1 MLLNDFSD
9 DMLSRT
15 DRTRTP
21 DSPRTPAPSQANA
34 SSHQP
39 DRPRPP
45 FFSPK
50 APQPNRRPLSLRT
63 KATLWAIA
71 LGTLPVMMVGTAA
84 YVLANRAVRQEIRT
98 TQQRQSGQVADQLN
112 RFMLERHKDIETLA
126 NLPGI
131 TGLPGVK
138 SKKTPATP
146 EQQSLLEHFKS
157 SLKLYEGISVFDL
170 KGDVLVQTEGSEGVN
185 PANQPYFKAVL
196 KTNRPAISD
205 LTTVE
210 SVRKVQGES
219 VVYFAAPI
227 QDPLTGKPIAIV
239 RTQMPIKAIEEVVQ
253 HWSTS
258 GDRGDEY
265 RVADRTGQVFLT
277 NSQSLAAIG
286 PLKPTLT
293 ESWSQSLAHSFGIA
307 GNSRPIGIST
317 TPRQGDLPELNWE
330 VVFAGNLQQMMQSQ
344 RNLQMFIASSTLLTA
359 LLVSAIAVTL
369 ASFATRPLEDA
380 AEAVEELGKGKFNT
394 RLKVRG
400 TDELGILGHNI
411 NRMAG
416 QLEDSIRLQTKA
428 AESAEAVNLIATN
441 MRQSLTEREVLNTT
455 VNDVRQALKTD
466 RIVVYQFKTD
476 WCGTIVAESVIP
488 GCQKL
493 LGEDVTDPMREGF
506 IERYRNGRVRAMNDI
521 HEEDLT
527 ECHEELLEN
536 LGIRA
541 SITAPILKQGKLV
554 GLLCAHE
561 CRAARQ
567 WDREDVELFRQVASQ
582 LGFAL
587 DQAHLFQKQIRN
599 AHSAEVL
606 NHILGRMRQSLT
618 ESDVMHNAVQE
629 IRQSLNTDRVIIYKF
644 KTDWCGTIVAE
655 AVANG
660 FRRTIGEEVTDPMR
674 EGLIERYRDGR
685 VRSMDDIYGENLTDC
700 HKELLEGFQ
709 IRASI
714 TAPVLIH
721 GKLIGLL
728 CVHHCSGPR
737 KWEPEDIDLFRQLA
751 MQLGFTLDQ
760 ASLLEKQTLNASR
773 SQLIS
778 DAVAAMRRT
787 LDESVIMQMATEKAL
802 TALRVDRVVVHFF
815 SKDFKSGTIEAE
827 SVTPGFAK
835 ILNRRVTDPLS
846 LECLEKFQ
854 QGGYSV
860 IHNVEATEIAPCH
873 RDILKSI
880 QVQANLVVPMISEGR
895 LIGLMAAHQCSG
907 PRDWDDQDVLL
918 LRQLGMQ
925 LGYALDQASL
935 IRKQQ
940 RTADRWAV
948 FTDTIVHMRKSL
960 DFQTVLQTTVEDA
973 LTFLKVDRVV
983 VHLFNADGKSG
994 TIVAESVVPGFMQI
1008 LNRRVTD
1015 PLSLDCLDKFRR
1027 GGYSEISDVDRA
1039 EIAPCHRDILQ
1050 DVQVKANLVVPI
1062 VSGGILMGL
1071 LAAHQCKHP
1080 REWDSQEI
1088 DMFRQLGLQL
1098 GFTLDQAKLIQDQQR
1113 SADRWQVF
1121 TETVVQLRKSLD
1133 LNTILQTASEQ
1144 ALTFLKVDRVVYH
1157 KFDLGYQSGTIAAE
1171 SVIPGFM
1178 RILNRRIDDPL
1189 TPKCL
1194 EKFQDGGYSFLEN
1207 VTQDEIADCHR
1218 TILQSIQ
1225 VQANIVVPV
1234 LRNGALVGLL
1244 AAHQCRSPRQ
1254 WEDEEIEL
1262 FRQIAV
1268 QLGFALD
1275 QSYLLTYAENARAE
1289 ARADADAIAH
1299 EQRTAKEFLQK
1310 RAIELLMEVEPVSQG
1325 DLTVRASVTPDEV
1338 GTIADSY
1345 NAIIRSLR
1353 QIVTQV
1359 KTASATVSVTASD
1372 NAIAVDGLSKESL
1385 EQQTAIESAIHDIQ
1399 SLSHS
1404 MQGVVNRAQ
1413 KAEQGVL
1420 VATEAI
1426 EAGDNAMNQ
1435 TVEGIS
1441 MIRETVA
1448 ETSKKVKSLGE
1459 ASQRISKVVSLI
1471 SDFAAQTNLL
1481 ALNAAIE
1488 AARAGEEGRGFGVVA
1503 EEVRTLAQQSTAAT
1517 AEIEQLVQEI
1527 QAQTHEVVLAMDAG
1541 TEQVVVGTQLVE
1553 DSRTKLTQI
1562 GAVSREI
1569 NQLVREISVAAA
1581 AQTKA
1586 STKVNR
1592 TMEQVATIA
1601 NKASTRSETV
1611 AASFD
1616 NLVEVADAL
1625 QVSVAK
1631 FKV

>member
-1 MLLNDFSD
+1 
-9 DMLSRT
+9 
-15 DRTRTP
+15 
-21 DSPRTPAPSQANA
+21 
-34 SSHQP
+34 
-39 DRPRPP
+39 
-45 FFSPK
+45 
-50 APQPNRRPLSLRT
+50 
-63 KATLWAIA
+63 
-71 LGTLPVMMVGTAA
+71 MM
-84 YVLANRAVRQEIRT
+84 
-98 TQQRQSGQVADQLN
+98 
-112 RFMLERHKDIETLA
+112 ERHKDIETLA
-126 NLPGI
+126 NLPGL
-131 TGLPGVK
+131 TSFSN
-138 SKKTPATP
+138 SKTKKLGATP
-146 EQQSLLEHFKS
+146 EQQALLEHFKS
-157 SLKLYEGISVFDL
+157 TLKRYEGISVFDL
-170 KGDVLVQTEGSEGVN
+170 QGEVLVQTEGSEGVN
-185 PANQPYFKAVL
+185 PAKQSYFKTVL
-196 KTNRPAISD
+196 KTNRPTISD

-210 SVRKVQGES
+210 STRNVQGES
-219 VVYFAAPI
+219 VIYFAAPI
-227 QDPLTGKPIAIV
+227 QDPITGKPIAVI
-239 RTQMPIKAIEEVVQ
+239 RTQMPIKALEEVVQ
-253 HWSTS
+253 HWNTKSS
-258 GDRGDEY
+258 KESSKGGDEY
-265 RVADRTGQVFLT
+265 RVSDRSQTVFLS
-277 NSQSLAAIG
+277 NSKTLATAG
-286 PLKPTLT
+286 PLMATQT
-293 ESWSQSLAHSFGIA
+293 ESWSQSLAHSFGLA
-307 GNSRPIGIST
+307 GNRRPIGTAMTAT
-317 TPRQGDLPELNWE
+317 TGELPELNWE
-330 VVFAGNLQQMMQSQ
+330 VVFAGNVQQMMQSQ
-344 RNLQMFIASSTLLTA
+344 RNIQLFIASSTLLTA

-400 TDELGILGHNI
+400 QDEIGILGRNI

-428 AESAEAVNLIATN
+428 AESAEALNLIASN
-441 MRQSLTEREVLNTT
+441 MRQSLTEREVLNAT
-455 VNDVRQALKTD
+455 VNDLRQALKTD

-493 LGEDVTDPMREGF
+493 LGEEVTDPMREGF

-527 ECHEELLEN
+527 ECHETLLQN

-541 SITAPILKQGKLV
+541 SITAPVLKQGKLV

-561 CRAARQ
+561 CRAARK
-567 WDREDVELFRQVASQ
+567 WDREDVELVRQVSSQ

-587 DQAHLFQKQIRN
+587 DQAFLFQKQIRN
-599 AHSAEVL
+599 AQSAEIL
-606 NHILGRMRQSLT
+606 NHILSRMRQSLT
-618 ESDVMHNAVQE
+618 QADVMNNAVQE
-629 IRQSLNTDRVIIYKF
+629 IRQALNTDRVIIYQF

-660 FRRTIGEEVTDPMR
+660 FRRTLSEEVTDPMR

-721 GKLIGLL
+721 GKLVGLL
-728 CVHHCSGPR
+728 CVHHCAGPR
-737 KWEPEDIDLFRQLA
+737 KWEAEDIELFRQLA

-760 ASLLEKQTLNASR
+760 ASLLEKQTLNANR

-778 DAVAAMRRT
+778 DSVAAMRRT
-787 LDESVIMQMATEKAL
+787 LDESVIMQIATEKAL

-827 SVTPGFAK
+827 AVVPGYAK
-835 ILNRRVTDPLS
+835 ILNRRVNDPLS

-860 IHNVEATEIAPCH
+860 LNNVEAPDIAPCH

-907 PRDWDDQDVLL
+907 TRDWEDQDVLL

-960 DFQTVLQTTVEDA
+960 DFKTVLQTTVEDA

-983 VHLFNADGKSG
+983 VHLFNADWKSG
-994 TIVAESVVPGFMQI
+994 I

-1015 PLSLDCLDKFRR
+1015 PLSLQCLDKFRR

-1050 DVQVKANLVVPI
+1050 DIQVKANLVVPI
-1062 VSGGILMGL
+1062 VSGGNLMGL
-1071 LAAHQCKHP
+1071 LAAHQCSRP
-1080 REWDSQEI
+1080 REWENQEI

-1098 GFTLDQAKLIQDQQR
+1098 GFALDQATLIQDQQR
-1113 SADRWQVF
+1113 SADRWRVF

-1133 LNTILQTASEQ
+1133 YNTILQTAAEQ
-1144 ALTFLKVDRVVYH
+1144 ALTFLKVDRVVFH
-1157 KFDLGYQSGTIAAE
+1157 QFDPGCQSGSIVAE

-1189 TPKCL
+1189 LPKCL
-1194 EKFQDGGYSFLEN
+1194 EKFQEGGYSFLQD
-1207 VTQDEIADCHR
+1207 VAQDEIADCHR
-1218 TILQSIQ
+1218 NILQSIQ

-1234 LRNGALVGLL
+1234 LRNGELIGLL
-1244 AAHQCRSPRQ
+1244 AAHHCRSPRQ
-1254 WEDEEIEL
+1254 WEAEEIEL

-1275 QSYLLTYAENARAE
+1275 QSYLLTYAEGARAE

-1325 DLTVRASVTPDEV
+1325 DLTIRARVTPDEV

-1345 NAIIRSLR
+1345 NAIIESLR
-1353 QIVTQV
+1353 HIVAQV
-1359 KTASATVSVTASD
+1359 QTASATVSITASD
-1372 NAIAVDGLSKESL
+1372 NAIAVDGLSKESG
-1385 EQQTAIESAIHDIQ
+1385 QQQIAIQSAIGDIQ
-1399 SLSHS
+1399 TLIHS
-1404 MQGVVNRAQ
+1404 MQGVVIRAQ

-1426 EAGDNAMNQ
+1426 EAGDSAMNQ

-1569 NQLVREISVAAA
+1569 NQLVREISIAAA

-1592 TMEQVATIA
+1592 TMEQVADIA
-1601 NKASTRSETV
+1601 NQATSRSETV